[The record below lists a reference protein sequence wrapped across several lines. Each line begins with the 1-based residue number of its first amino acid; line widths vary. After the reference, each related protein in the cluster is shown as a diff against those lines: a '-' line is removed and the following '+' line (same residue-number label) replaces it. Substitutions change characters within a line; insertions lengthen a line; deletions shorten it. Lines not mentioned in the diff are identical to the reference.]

1 MERAIV
7 KGSPAQMLNHPWV
20 YSGNLVEC
28 KAEKGASVEV
38 YSKSG
43 VFLGSAIYNP
53 ESSIALRFYSR
64 KRDKLDYYAIKE
76 RIILADG
83 KRKRYFTEPYYRIV
97 FSESDMLPGLIID
110 RYGNGFVLQINSYGM
125 EIRRSEIVKALY
137 DVFQPDFIV
146 ERSSGY
152 SRRLEGLKENSGV
165 LMNESGLDLTR
176 VIVAEGGLKYYVDL
190 LKGQKTGF
198 YYDQRRNREII
209 ESYISGGIVMDLF
222 SYVGAFTLRALRKA
236 NKVFAV
242 DISEESITL
251 LKENVKFNGFSED
264 RIIVEVK
271 DAFDFLEEV
280 GSLKLKFDFIIM
292 DPPSFAKRG
301 RDVESAIA
309 SYIELVSKGI
319 DILENKGQM
328 AIFSCSN
335 YIKWEHFASVL
346 QRGTRSTGRSFSIL
360 DYMYQDFRDH
370 RVPTNFPEAEY
381 LRGYI
386 IKEDI

>member
-209 ESYISGGIVMDLF
+209 ENYISGGIVMDLF

>member
-137 DVFQPDFIV
+137 DIFQPDFIV

>member
-209 ESYISGGIVMDLF
+209 ENYISGGIVMDLF

-346 QRGTRSTGRSFSIL
+346 QRGTRSTGRSFTIL

>member
-209 ESYISGGIVMDLF
+209 ENYISGGIVMDLF

-328 AIFSCSN
+328 AIFSCIN